1 MNKYVLSMGTI
12 RILFALFSGTIAI
25 IMLVKNDPRIALR
38 LNAVIGL
45 VGPLVLMVTSAL
57 GIAGSLR
64 SLNFWKTLLVLT
76 GTALIFIGTR

>member
-1 MNKYVLSMGTI
+1 MNKYVLSMGVI
-12 RILFALFSGTIAI
+12 RILFALFTGTIAI
-25 IMLVKNDPRIALR
+25 VMLVKNDPRVALR

-45 VGPLVLMVTSAL
+45 VGPIILMITSAL

-64 SLNFWKTLLVLT
+64 SLSFWKILLVLT